1 MQVTCND
8 CFAEFEINDLKKTVL
23 KNQIHKHYFNCPDCN
38 HEYVSY
44 YTDAKMRRDIKRN
57 KKKRERY
64 AQSKMIEES
73 RRLLAEIRMNEKL
86 LNKDKDALMKRMQ
99 EEVV

>member
-8 CFAEFEINDLKKTVL
+8 CFCEFETELKKKVL
-23 KNQIHKHYFNCPDCN
+23 KNQIHKYYFTCPDCQ

-57 KKKRERY
+57 MKKRKQHGQ
-64 AQSKMIEES
+64 AKTIEES
-73 RRLLAEIRMNEKL
+73 RRLLAEIKMNDKL
-86 LNKDKDALMKRMQ
+86 LNKDKDALKKRMQ
-99 EEVV
+99 EETLT